1 MSEFLAT
8 TKTAAQKSVHLSS
21 IFIFLCRKSHESRL
35 SFLYAWKEKEAI
47 LGSMAVARSKLP
59 NLLIILQLS
68 FIGGS
73 EVPIYPCTSGEAQG
87 SHGVRPTWIDPTL
100 SQVGL
105 LQTPNFPRPFAL
117 PLECLWIFDLSKAQA
132 KTNYLHFY
140 FTQVGGTPKVTLF
153 DLTR

>member
-1 MSEFLAT
+1 
-8 TKTAAQKSVHLSS
+8 
-21 IFIFLCRKSHESRL
+21 
-35 SFLYAWKEKEAI
+35 
-47 LGSMAVARSKLP
+47 MALTLP
-59 NLLIILQLS
+59 HLLILLPLS

-73 EVPIYPCTSGEAQG
+73 EVPIYPCQSGGAQG
-87 SHGVRPTWIDPTL
+87 SHAVRPIWIDPTL

-140 FTQVGGTPKVTLF
+140 FTQVRFKLKICPNFWSVGRKSLAF
-153 DLTR
+153 ELKI